1 MWGGGG
7 GGGGD
12 AGHEHEAHRKSNLER
27 SGMAHCREGGEYDEA
42 AHGMER
48 HDVSSHQSFGEKAVK
63 TYGVD

>member
-1 MWGGGG
+1 
-7 GGGGD
+7 
-12 AGHEHEAHRKSNLER
+12 
-27 SGMAHCREGGEYDEA
+27 MAHCREGGEYDEA